1 MKTTKTALITG
12 ASSGIGFELAKI
24 HASRGGN
31 LVLTARRIDILENLK
46 KELTEIFGIDVI
58 VIQKDLAQP
67 GAALDIFESVKE
79 KGIEIDYLIN
89 NAGFGLY
96 GKFEEQD
103 PAELRR
109 MIELNINA
117 LTELTHLFL
126 PSMIKRGSGRIMNV
140 ASTAAFQAGPLL
152 SVYSATK
159 AYVLHFSEGV
169 GNEINHTG
177 VTITAFCPGATTTG
191 FQETAHIQESRLV
204 KGKRLP
210 EARPVALYGYDSML
224 RGKKVAIP
232 GLRNAFLAAMTGF
245 LPRAWGTHMAVQGT
259 EESWIN

>member
-1 MKTTKTALITG
+1 MNKPKTALITG
-12 ASSGIGFELAKI
+12 ASSGIGLELARI

-31 LVLTARRIDILENLK
+31 LILTARRIDLLENLK
-46 KELTEIFGIDVI
+46 KEITEKSGVNVFL
-58 VIQKDLAQP
+58 IQKDLAQP
-67 GAALDIFESVKE
+67 GAAWEIFESLKK

-103 PAELRR
+103 SAELRR
-109 MIELNINA
+109 MIELNITA

-126 PSMIKRGSGRIMNV
+126 PSMIKRGNGRIMNV

-169 GNEINHTG
+169 GNETSHTG
-177 VTITAFCPGATTTG
+177 VTITAFCPGATATG
-191 FQETAHIQESRLV
+191 FQEAAHIGESRLV
-204 KGKRLP
+204 KGKKLP
-210 EARPVALYGYDSML
+210 EAEPVALYGYKAML
-224 RGKKVAIP
+224 KGKKVAIP
-232 GLRNAFLAAMTGF
+232 GFMNAVMAATTGF
-245 LPRAWGTHMAVQGT
+245 MPRAWVTGVARMMM
-259 EESWIN
+259 EKKK

>member
-1 MKTTKTALITG
+1 MNKPKTALITG
-12 ASSGIGFELAKI
+12 ASSGIGLELARI

-31 LVLTARRIDILENLK
+31 LILTARRIDLLEKLK
-46 KELTEIFGIDVI
+46 KEIAERFGVDVL
-58 VIQKDLAQP
+58 VIQKDLAQA
-67 GAALDIFESVKE
+67 GAAREIFESVKE

-103 PAELRR
+103 LAELRR
-109 MIELNINA
+109 MIELNITA

-126 PSMIKRGSGRIMNV
+126 PSMIKRESGRIMNV

-169 GNEINHTG
+169 ANEIRHTG
-177 VTITAFCPGATTTG
+177 VTITAFCPGATATG
-191 FQETAHIQESRLV
+191 FQEAAHIGESRLV
-204 KGKRLP
+204 KGKKLP
-210 EARPVALYGYDSML
+210 EAGPVALYGYKAML
-224 RGKKVAIP
+224 KGKKVAIP
-232 GLRNAFLAAMTGF
+232 GFMNAVMAATTG
-245 LPRAWGTHMAVQGT
+245 LMPRAWVT
-259 EESWIN
+259 EVARMMMEKKK

>member
-12 ASSGIGFELAKI
+12 ASSGLGFEFAKI

-31 LVLTARRIDILENLK
+31 LILTARRINLLENLK
-46 KELTEIFGIDVI
+46 KDLTERFGVDVL
-58 VIQKDLAQP
+58 VIQKDLAQA
-67 GAALDIFESVKE
+67 GAALDIFKSVRE

-103 PAELRR
+103 PDELRR
-109 MIELNINA
+109 MIELNITT
-117 LTELTHLFL
+117 LTELSLLFL
-126 PSMIKRGSGRIMNV
+126 PAMIKRGHGHIMNV

-191 FQETAHIQESRLV
+191 FQEVAGICESRLV
-204 KGKRLP
+204 KGKKLP
-210 EARPVALYGYDSML
+210 KAGPVALYGYKAMI

-232 GLRNAFLAAMTGF
+232 GFRNAFLATMTGF
-245 LPRAWGTHMAVQGT
+245 LPRAWVTRTVRVMMEKKQ
-259 EESWIN
+259 